1 MDVTV
6 HEWLSISLFLSCIAA
21 GIGFILSISIL
32 IINPL
37 SLVEVVIYAALA
49 GIAFFL
55 ISSAL
60 SYLYPLQMSKSVEQS
75 IESELPFVLHHMSA
89 IASAGIPLE
98 NMFQLLSGFE
108 EYRVMSRY
116 SRIAVRDIKGL
127 GMSSSKAISHIMS
140 ITPSKNL
147 RQLLSGMQS
156 VAEKG
161 GRLDEYLAGIAEK
174 SVFGYRLRRE
184 EYANALSIYAE
195 VYTSL
200 LIAAPL
206 IFVIIISLISSV
218 GGSFIGLG
226 MEELFFL
233 MTFLVIPLLNI
244 GFIGFIHFTR
254 PEG

>member
-1 MDVTV
+1 M
-6 HEWLSISLFLSCIAA
+6 SLFLSCIAA
-21 GIGFILSISIL
+21 GIGFILSLSIFIFYSL
-32 IINPL
+32 PL
-37 SLVEVVIYAALA
+37 AEVVIYAALA

-60 SYLYPLQMSKSVEQS
+60 SYLYPLRMAKNVERS
-75 IESELPFVLHHMSA
+75 IEAELPFVLHHMSA

-98 NMFQLLSGFE
+98 SMFQLLSGFE
-108 EYRVMSRY
+108 EYRIMSRY
-116 SRIAVRDIKGL
+116 SRIVVRDIKGL
-127 GMSSSKAISHIMS
+127 GMSSSKAISHIIS
-140 ITPSKNL
+140 ITPSQNF

-161 GRLDEYLAGIAEK
+161 GRLDEYLAGMAGK
-174 SVFGYRLRRE
+174 SIFDYRLKRE

-206 IFVIIISLISSV
+206 ILVIIISLISSV

-226 MEELFFL
+226 MEELFFM

-254 PEG
+254 PDGW